1 MELAGL
7 SPAHLISVVGRTLA
21 HPVFLIIAHYKYYYL
36 GLVAV
41 KWDIRLSGTLCGK
54 TIFR

>member
-1 MELAGL
+1 VAEAMELAGL

-36 GLVAV
+36 LNTV
-41 KWDIRLSGTLCGK
+41 KLQ
-54 TIFR
+54 